1 MEENSMIDFTDGQNE
16 YLTESFK
23 NLNLSQQRIESKV
36 FEDCEFSDCNFSET
50 IFQKCEFT
58 NCSFS
63 RCDFSLAKPEFSQ
76 FRGVQFTECK
86 MIGID
91 WARASWPKVAFF
103 SPLKF
108 IKCIINDSFF
118 LELTLKEIV
127 IQDCRAHDVDFRNG
141 NFSGANFTNTDFR
154 NSLFEKTNLTGTNF
168 TGAINYSIDI
178 SLNTITKAKF
188 SRQEAIRLLDSLG
201 IELVD

>member
-1 MEENSMIDFTDGQNE
+1 MVDFTDSQNE

-23 NLNLSQQRIESKV
+23 NLNISQQRIDSKV
-36 FEDCEFSDCNFSET
+36 FEDCEFSNCNFSET
-50 IFQKCEFT
+50 IFQQCEFT

-63 RCDFSLAKPEFSQ
+63 QCDFSLAKPELSQ

-108 IKCIINDSFF
+108 IRK
-118 LELTLKEIV
+118 LG
-127 IQDCRAHDVDFRNG
+127 RNPVLLG
-141 NFSGANFTNTDFR
+141 
-154 NSLFEKTNLTGTNF
+154 
-168 TGAINYSIDI
+168 
-178 SLNTITKAKF
+178 
-188 SRQEAIRLLDSLG
+188 RLYRRKRS
-201 IELVD
+201 